1 MYIRRTTRHVKGK
14 TYQNHLLVES
24 VATPNGPRQRVICS
38 LGALAPAPKAMWLG
52 LAQKLH
58 ASLAG
63 QTALLPDPAV
73 DALAA
78 RVRPPRRAAAARAP
92 DGPGAA
98 VTVDTEHVTVEDVRE
113 AGPVHAGH
121 QVWRALTLD
130 AILAAAGLSAR
141 ARVLTEV
148 MTLNRLVSPAGQA
161 EVWWQDDRGTHHH
174 LRTARVVPG

>member
-24 VATPNGPRQRVICS
+24 IATPNGPRQRVICS

-73 DALAA
+73 DALVA
-78 RVRPPRRAAAARAP
+78 RGCGHRGARWRPAPRT
-92 DGPGAA
+92 G
-98 VTVDTEHVTVEDVRE
+98 
-113 AGPVHAGH
+113 
-121 QVWRALTLD
+121 
-130 AILAAAGLSAR
+130 R
-141 ARVLTEV
+141 AR
-148 MTLNRLVSPAGQA
+148 RSPS
-161 EVWWQDDRGTHHH
+161 TPS
-174 LRTARVVPG
+174 T